1 VNDAQATIQASSASA
16 VRWLADHGDALYRY
30 ALVRARD
37 THVAEDL
44 VQETLL
50 AALGSSSN
58 FAGRSAERT
67 WLIGILKHKIVD
79 HLRAAI
85 RHQPLTELQSQ
96 AGPDIF
102 DKNGN
107 WKVRVSKWECDPHTM
122 VENVEFQSVLASCL
136 SKLPPRIAL
145 VFWLRELESM
155 TSDEVCEELEITPTN
170 AWTMLHRARLGLQ
183 RCLSVNWF
191 ESGGK

>member
-1 VNDAQATIQASSASA
+1 VNDAQATIAASSANA

-30 ALVRARD
+30 ALLRARD

-50 AALGSSSN
+50 AALSSSSN

-85 RHQPLTELQSQ
+85 RHQPLTELQSE

-102 DKNGN
+102 HKDGN
-107 WKVRVSKWECDPHTM
+107 WKVRVSKWECDPHTT
-122 VENVEFQSVLASCL
+122 VENVEFQKVLASCL
-136 SKLPPRIAL
+136 SKLPARIAH
-145 VFWLRELESM
+145 VFWLREAESL
-155 TSDEVCEELEITPTN
+155 SSNEICKELEISATN
-170 AWTMLHRARLGLQ
+170 VWTMLHRARLGLQ

>member
-1 VNDAQATIQASSASA
+1 VNDAQPTIQASSANA

-30 ALVRARD
+30 ALLRARD
-37 THVAEDL
+37 KHVAEDL

-50 AALGSSSN
+50 AALGSKAN

-79 HLRAAI
+79 HLRATI
-85 RHQPLTELQSQ
+85 RHQPLTEVQSE
-96 AGPDIF
+96 AGPDLF
-102 DKNGN
+102 DKNGH

-122 VENVEFQSVLASCL
+122 VENVEFQKVLASCL
-136 SKLPPRIAL
+136 SKLPARIAR

-155 TSDEVCEELEITPTN
+155 TSDEVCEELEITPAN
-170 AWTMLHRARLGLQ
+170 VWTMLHRARLGLQ
-183 RCLSVNWF
+183 RYLSVNWF